1 MIDIFLS
8 GQLLV
13 AAILTGTTYAVV
25 GLGLN
30 LVYGTM
36 RLLNVAH
43 GDVAMLGAY
52 MTYLGFAV
60 LGITPLVGCLL
71 AGLASAALGAGL
83 YFGLLQRFVSSRRA
97 QKRMEANS
105 LLIFVGVAV
114 ILENIITLIFSG
126 TPLGYQYLGT
136 VYHFGGAAVT
146 ANRLVAFLI
155 AAAICLAI
163 VFFLRFSVMGL
174 AIKALIQRKEAAIIV
189 GVNVKRVELFAVCL
203 GFGTI
208 GVVGGLVSMTEQI
221 SPFMGFPYTIA
232 AFVVIILGGLGNLAG
247 GMLAGMLFGVLQTYG
262 VALTSSAWASIL
274 LYGFFVAVLV
284 LRPQGILA
292 RAGAD

>member
-1 MIDIFLS
+1 MIDILLS

-97 QKRMEANS
+97 Q
-105 LLIFVGVAV
+105 
-114 ILENIITLIFSG
+114 
-126 TPLGYQYLGT
+126 
-136 VYHFGGAAVT
+136 
-146 ANRLVAFLI
+146 
-155 AAAICLAI
+155 
-163 VFFLRFSVMGL
+163 
-174 AIKALIQRKEAAIIV
+174 
-189 GVNVKRVELFAVCL
+189 
-203 GFGTI
+203 
-208 GVVGGLVSMTEQI
+208 
-221 SPFMGFPYTIA
+221 
-232 AFVVIILGGLGNLAG
+232 
-247 GMLAGMLFGVLQTYG
+247 
-262 VALTSSAWASIL
+262 SAWRQI
-274 LYGFFVAVLV
+274 
-284 LRPQGILA
+284 RC
-292 RAGAD
+292 